1 MVIQS
6 VMLSPFGGH
15 KAVWDNEETPRSPMP
30 WNPRPPTP
38 RSPATWEPPTPDSQ
52 VANAREPPSQH
63 ETSDNEASSGDEDQW
78 EDLLP
83 AIDDTPSKQ
92 PSQKA
97 TARQLSVTKKTKV
110 IDKKQPRDSKKKGE
124 LVNRG
129 RQLARV
135 HVIETKLD
143 FEQCTLDATART
155 KAIPDGFQPLRQN
168 IPITNRSRQHSY
180 WRLP

>member
-15 KAVWDNEETPRSPMP
+15 KAVWDHEETPRSPMP

-38 RSPATWEPPTPDSQ
+38 RSPATWEPPTPHSQ

-83 AIDDTPSKQ
+83 AMDDTPSKQ
-92 PSQKA
+92 PS
-97 TARQLSVTKKTKV
+97 
-110 IDKKQPRDSKKKGE
+110 
-124 LVNRG
+124 
-129 RQLARV
+129 
-135 HVIETKLD
+135 
-143 FEQCTLDATART
+143 
-155 KAIPDGFQPLRQN
+155 
-168 IPITNRSRQHSY
+168 
-180 WRLP
+180 

>member
-1 MVIQS
+1 M
-6 VMLSPFGGH
+6 
-15 KAVWDNEETPRSPMP
+15 E
-30 WNPRPPTP
+30 
-38 RSPATWEPPTPDSQ
+38 PATPNPQVASTREPPTPDPQ

-110 IDKKQPRDSKKKGE
+110 SGKKQARDSKKKRE

-135 HVIETKLD
+135 HGKQTKLA
-143 FEQCTLDATART
+143 FEQCTRDATPKRRSDT
-155 KAIPDGFQPLRQN
+155 GEIP
-168 IPITNRSRQHSY
+168 
-180 WRLP
+180 W